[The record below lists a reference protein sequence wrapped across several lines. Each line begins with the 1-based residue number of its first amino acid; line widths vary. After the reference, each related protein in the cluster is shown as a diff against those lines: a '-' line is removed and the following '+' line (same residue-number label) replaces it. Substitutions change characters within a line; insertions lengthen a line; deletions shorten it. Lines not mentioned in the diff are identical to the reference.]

1 MQFDGTIN
9 IGHIFTALS
18 LLAAGF
24 FIATSVRVKFQSL
37 ETGLESVSA
46 ELKKMS
52 GVLVELGRQD
62 ERLNGIDRR
71 LDDLTHGRGFIFDPP
86 GHVKSQG

>member
-9 IGHIFTALS
+9 LGHILTLVGFAFGCLGVAMS
-18 LLAAGF
+18 LRTRLD
-24 FIATSVRVKFQSL
+24 SV
-37 ETGLESVSA
+37 EN

-52 GVLVELGRQD
+52 GVLIELGRQD

-71 LDDLTHGRGFIFDPP
+71 LDDLAHGRGFILEVPSS
-86 GHVKSQG
+86 VKAQG

>member
-9 IGHIFTALS
+9 LGHLLTLVGFAFGCVGVAMS
-18 LLAAGF
+18 LRTRLD
-24 FIATSVRVKFQSL
+24 SV
-37 ETGLESVSA
+37 EH

-52 GVLVELGRQD
+52 GVLIELGRQD

-71 LDDLTHGRGFIFDPP
+71 LDDLTHGRGFILDLPSSTKP
-86 GHVKSQG
+86 QG